1 MFSRNSSPEILAI
14 TDALPPLKGGATA
27 YTYHAIL
34 GMSAPVLVL
43 CPFGSDQ
50 PGESVQVKRVFYTNF
65 QIKSRSLRKVYSLCL
80 YLQMA
85 LIPLIWAC
93 RFRKSLKVVM
103 CFQVAPAGVAGY
115 LIHRIFGI
123 PFGVV
128 TYGEEL
134 TISLRKRV
142 LGLRL
147 HKWLMSLIIS
157 DAARVVT
164 ISEFTRSKLVHFR
177 SKQGRVALIYPGI
190 RVPQSV
196 EPSKRILQMLNGR
209 VLSNTRIV
217 LMAGRLI
224 ERKGFDYAIRA
235 FTELRKEYEDL
246 CLVIAGT
253 GEMEESLKGYVRQE
267 GDTGDVIFVGAVS
280 DNELHFLYSI
290 CKLFL
295 LPTRTLEDGD
305 TEGFGI
311 VFIEA
316 GAHGKAVIAGRT
328 GATPEAV
335 VDGVTGVLIDGKS
348 TTEIGN
354 ALRAVLGDPDFAQR
368 LGREGRKRVAR
379 DFSVER
385 QQREFRR
392 LVEGLLEQAD
402 G

>member
-1 MFSRNSSPEILAI
+1 MVSRNSSPEILAV

-34 GMSAPVLVL
+34 GIPSAVLVL
-43 CPFGSDQ
+43 CPFGSER
-50 PGESVQVKRVFYTNF
+50 PGAFVRIMRVFYTNF
-65 QIKSRSLRKVYSLCL
+65 QIKNRFLRKGYSICL

-85 LIPLIWAC
+85 LIPLFWAY

-103 CFQVAPAGVAGY
+103 CFQVAPAGLAGY
-115 LIHRIFGI
+115 LIHRILGV
-123 PFGVV
+123 PYAVV

-134 TISLRKRV
+134 TISLRKR
-142 LGLRL
+142 LFGLRC

-157 DAARVVT
+157 NAARVVT

-177 SKQGRVALIYPGI
+177 CKEGRVALIYPGI
-190 RVPQSV
+190 HVPRSV
-196 EPSKRILQMLNGR
+196 QPSKRILQMLNGR
-209 VLSNTRIV
+209 ALSNTRIV

-224 ERKGFDYAIRA
+224 ERKGFDNAIRA
-235 FTELRKEYEDL
+235 FTELKKEYADL

-253 GEMEESLKGYVRQE
+253 GEREESLKKCARQE
-267 GDTGDVIFVGAVS
+267 GDTGQVIFVGAVS

-335 VDGVTGVLIDGKS
+335 VDGVTGVLVDGKS
-348 TTEIGN
+348 TTEIRN
-354 ALRAVLGDPDFAQR
+354 ALRAVLDDPDFAQR
-368 LGREGRKRVAR
+368 LGQEGRKRVER

-392 LVEGLLEQAD
+392 MVEGLSEQVD